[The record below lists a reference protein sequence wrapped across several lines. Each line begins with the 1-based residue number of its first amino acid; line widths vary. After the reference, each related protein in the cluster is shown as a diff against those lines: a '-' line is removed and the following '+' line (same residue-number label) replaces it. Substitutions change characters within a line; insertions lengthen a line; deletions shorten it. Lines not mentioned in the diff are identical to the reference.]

1 LTKAQAPLAH
11 DDEHRE
17 REKERGKGKKTK
29 RGENWESE

>member
-17 REKERGKGKKTK
+17 REKERVKRERNKK
-29 RGENWESE
+29 RRELGE